1 MTRHGVKSGLVSW
14 PSIALSVAAPAWVA
28 IAAPEPAPDPSQP
41 LTGSQEGNLAAP
53 FFEIEETEQETG
65 DLRPWTALGAIEA
78 GRFVRAREL
87 TESIVRG
94 DPDSIPGQVLLGM
107 VLHHGEGSLPR
118 ARYHLARSHSLF
130 EARFGR
136 DGRTEDPVWYWHALG
151 LQELASVSGEMERYA
166 ERLAYLDLL
175 EDLYGYNVTAS
186 RGWPLM
192 RLKRLEEARV
202 TAYLALTESQDIEE
216 ILTGWTALC
225 AIESIDGKRAKSFAA
240 CMKAVELGKDQN
252 EYALYLTNAAE
263 GALGVLRPDE
273 AERLLLEATDHFTR
287 PTLANPWMDLTNLY
301 LSQGRALEALGA
313 LREMTSWRLRQPPQV
328 DIQTWGETDLAS
340 AQFLLAAGR
349 AKDAAR
355 LSSRTVEQPDRGGEN
370 SADFAQKRSAAEL
383 IHLMAERSAAQAE
396 FETASWSEWGPAL
409 RAYGRGIRHLY
420 RSWASARR
428 AAVFFRDDRQLAR
441 RVQPYMGGLV
451 KIPSWVEPELVQVLG
466 PGPVE
471 SAVHEGRFLETLP
484 TARGFFDALDT
495 EIAALRGDAAKTL
508 SRAELALTHLPE
520 SEILLRARIAL
531 LAAQASEDPEA
542 QVGWYSL
549 VLQLD
554 PGTVRRQAASLPVV
568 IESSSDTEAQRA
580 AELLDASP
588 RLRVRS
594 SGFRVGVE
602 SDGSRLTACLRG
614 PDGTLFGCGSATAK
628 PDDEEESLAR
638 RVAADFHLNL
648 FAPRI
653 DLSQADMNSLDGSN
667 VAGGGRSAERMR
679 IILDGLTR

>member
-1 MTRHGVKSGLVSW
+1 VKGGFAPIDLPSW
-14 PSIALSVAAPAWVA
+14 ILAIALSLGAHTAV
-28 IAAPEPAPDPSQP
+28 AAPEPAPEPSDPPES
-41 LTGSQEGNLAAP
+41 GGAFDEP
-53 FFEIEETEQETG
+53 FFQLEDSEEQMG
-65 DLRPWTALGAIEA
+65 DLRPWTALGAIES

-87 TESIVRG
+87 AESIVRG
-94 DPDSIPGQVLLGM
+94 DPNSIEGQVLLGM

-118 ARYHLARSHSLF
+118 ARYHLARGMELY

-136 DGRTEDPVWYWHALG
+136 GRTEDPVWYWHALG
-151 LQELASVSGEMERYA
+151 LQDLASVSGEMERYD
-166 ERLAYLDLL
+166 ERLAYLDRLG
-175 EDLYGYNVTAS
+175 ELYDYDVTAS

-202 TAYLALTESQDIEE
+202 TAYLALTESDNLDA

-240 CMKAVELGKDQN
+240 CMKAVELGKDES

-273 AERLLLEATDHFTR
+273 AERLLLEATEHFTR

-301 LSQGRALEALGA
+301 LSQGRALEALSA
-313 LREMTSWRLRQPPQV
+313 LREMTNWRLRQPPQV

-340 AQFLLAAGR
+340 ALFLLAAGR
-349 AKDAAR
+349 ATDAAR
-355 LSSRTVEQPDRGGEN
+355 LSSRTIEQPDRGGEN

-396 FETASWSEWGPAL
+396 FETASWSEWGAAL
-409 RAYGRGIRHLY
+409 RAYARGIRHAY

-428 AAVFFRDDRQLAR
+428 AAVFFRDDRQLAM

-451 KIPSWVEPELVQVLG
+451 KIPSWVEPELAHVLG

-471 SAVHEGRFLETLP
+471 AAVHEGRLRETLP
-484 TARGFFDALDT
+484 SARGFFDALDA
-495 EIAALRGDAAKTL
+495 EIAALRGENAQTL

-531 LAAQASEDPEA
+531 LAAEAAADVEA
-542 QVGWYSL
+542 QVRWYAL

-568 IESSSDTEAQRA
+568 IESSADAEAQRA
-580 AELLDASP
+580 ADLLAGSP
-588 RLRVRS
+588 RLRARAA
-594 SGFRVGVE
+594 GFRVRVE
-602 SDGSRLTACLRG
+602 SDGPRLAACLRA
-614 PDGTLFGCGSATAK
+614 PDGTLFGCGSAVAK
-628 PDDEEESLAR
+628 PDDEEHALAR
-638 RVAADFHLNL
+638 RVAEDFHRNL

-653 DLSQADMNSLDGSN
+653 DLSQSDMNSLDGSN